1 MNKRTLQAKINKY
14 AKLSNQIADLTKQK
28 DALTAELKE
37 YMITESLDTL
47 TTKQY
52 KIKYSSYERI
62 NFNSK
67 IFKEEHPRMYDR
79 YIYTTYTDRLT
90 ANLNK

>member
-47 TTKQY
+47 TTKKY

>member
-14 AKLSNQIADLTKQK
+14 AKLSNQIAELTKQK

-47 TTKQY
+47 TTKEY
-52 KIKYSSYERI
+52 KIKYSTYERI

-67 IFKEEHPRMYDR
+67 IFKEEHPRMYDK
-79 YIYTTYTDRLT
+79 YIYTTYNDRLT

>member
-14 AKLSNQIADLTKQK
+14 AKLSNEIAELTKEK
-28 DALTAELKE
+28 DSLKAELKE
-37 YMITESLDTL
+37 YMLTECLNTISS
-47 TTKQY
+47 KQY
-52 KIKYSSYERI
+52 NIKFSSYERI

-79 YIYTTYTDRLT
+79 YTYTAYADRLV

>member
-1 MNKRTLQAKINKY
+1 MNKRTLQAKIKKY
-14 AKLSNQIADLTKQK
+14 AELSNQIAELTKQK
-28 DALTAELKE
+28 DSLKAELKE
-37 YMITESLDTL
+37 YMINQSLDTL
-47 TTKQY
+47 TTKEY
-52 KIKYSSYERI
+52 KIKYSTYERI

-79 YIYTTYTDRLT
+79 YIYTTYTDKLT

>member
-28 DALTAELKE
+28 EALTAELKE

>member
-28 DALTAELKE
+28 DALTAELKK

-62 NFNSK
+62 KFNTK

>member
-47 TTKQY
+47 TTKKY

-67 IFKEEHPRMYDR
+67 NFKEEHPRMYDR

>member
-1 MNKRTLQAKINKY
+1 MNKRTLQAKIKKY
-14 AKLSNQIADLTKQK
+14 AELSNQIADLTKQK

-67 IFKEEHPRMYDR
+67 IFKEEHPRIYDR

>member
-1 MNKRTLQAKINKY
+1 MNKRTLQAKIKKY
-14 AKLSNQIADLTKQK
+14 AELSNQIAELTKEK

-37 YMITESLDTL
+37 YMIKESLNTL

-62 NFNSK
+62 KFNSK

-79 YIYTTYTDRLT
+79 YTYTAYADRLV